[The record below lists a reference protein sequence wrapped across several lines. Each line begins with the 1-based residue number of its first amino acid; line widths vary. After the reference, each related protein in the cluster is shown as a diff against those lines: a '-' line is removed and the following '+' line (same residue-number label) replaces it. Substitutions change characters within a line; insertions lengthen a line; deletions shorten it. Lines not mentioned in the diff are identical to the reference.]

1 MLLENNLVEVGLGGR
16 SDVSIAGSLTTASPD
31 AEPETRILEGVSAG
45 EGQ

>member
-1 MLLENNLVEVGLGGR
+1 MLLENKLVEVGLGGR
-16 SDVSIAGSLTTASPD
+16 SNVSIGGSLTTASAE